1 MSFGQFNKQKLLE
14 IAEYFDVDVDESQ
27 TKAEIEASIKLAG
40 ISWAAYK
47 KFEAEQQDS
56 GDAATTLF
64 ADSRVLLKMDRQNPS
79 FETHGI
85 TFTKANPFALL
96 DANTAQEIIDLYDGF
111 RVATPAEAQAFYN

>member
-14 IAEYFDVDVDESQ
+14 IAKYFGVDVDETH

-47 KFEAEQQDS
+47 KFESEQESIDVE
-56 GDAATTLF
+56 TTLF

-79 FETHGI
+79 FETHGV
-85 TFTKANPFALL
+85 TFTKDNPFALL
-96 DANTAQEIIDLYDGF
+96 DADTAQEIIDLYDGF
-111 RVATPAEAQAFYN
+111 RVATPAEARSFYN